1 MPEQLTYSCDKCGYK
16 LGHFGDSSPNR
27 VACLKCNG
35 WMYPT
40 EFQNKRRMMMPTTIF
55 YIALVA
61 LTSAPFNFFW
71 LIIAVIVDMIVNS
84 NLYTDDTEW

>member
-1 MPEQLTYSCDKCGYK
+1 
-16 LGHFGDSSPNR
+16 
-27 VACLKCNG
+27 
-35 WMYPT
+35 
-40 EFQNKRRMMMPTTIF
+40 MPTTIF